1 MKSFTDKIQN
11 KDSQLIKELSELLSN
26 YNTDREATAILTG
39 NSNEI
44 RPLPSENRGVRV
56 GGGNPHKLYNKISE
70 SVIDNFKAGKVSEAI
85 NLDQYIESATT
96 GIYGR
101 NKAI

>member
-1 MKSFTDKIQN
+1 MTKQN
-11 KDSQLIKELSELLSN
+11 KDRSLIKELSELLSN

-56 GGGNPHKLYNKISE
+56 GGGNPHKLYNKIS
-70 SVIDNFKAGKVSEAI
+70 KRA
-85 NLDQYIESATT
+85 LC
-96 GIYGR
+96 
-101 NKAI
+101 